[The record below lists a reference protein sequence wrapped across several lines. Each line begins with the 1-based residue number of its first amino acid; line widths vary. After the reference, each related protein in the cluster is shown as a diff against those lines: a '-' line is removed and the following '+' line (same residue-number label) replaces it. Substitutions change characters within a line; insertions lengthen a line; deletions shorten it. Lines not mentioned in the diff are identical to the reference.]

1 MNKKMISLK
10 VAVSLTTSLMF
21 VGYTNAAQF
30 MDGKLSIN
38 GAVMQGIQ
46 SPIELEG
53 DGRVTT
59 ADDEASSGFQRLRY
73 ALHINAT
80 INDTFSAFA
89 ELAEE
94 PNDLNTDSG
103 FDPFG
108 VHVDLGWIEANLGGG
123 VKARAGGIV
132 TTTQTFIRYSDG
144 AVVQSNP
151 FIGNTPVDMI
161 TGEEGIWLLGQKD
174 FESGTN
180 VTWDFAV
187 SSPSFLRDFSENAG
201 YNLQARGTV
210 NFENGLSFGS
220 GVFKSNGDLDCIAGV
235 CSRADGAAVNSLI
248 GLGDGD
254 NYAFATRGP
263 GNVNHVAIIP
273 SIDAFIWQMDA
284 QYQNGPVMVHGFYG
298 QAEDDFSWQDAGG
311 GYRPISSSFSE
322 TDAEMEF
329 WGLESQVKTTNN
341 TYVAARYTQ
350 SENET
355 DGISSD
361 NKLYRWQLA
370 GGYWFNDSTLV
381 KIEYAKQEE
390 EALSGGQN
398 VNGTGDA
405 DWDGVLV
412 ELSLTF

>member
-1 MNKKMISLK
+1 MNNKTKSLNL
-10 VAVSLTTSLMF
+10 VLALATPLLP
-21 VGYTNAAQF
+21 VGYANAAQF
-30 MDGKLSIN
+30 MDGNLSIN
-38 GAVMQGIQ
+38 GAVMQGFQ

-53 DGRVTT
+53 SGRVTT
-59 ADDEASSGFQRLRY
+59 ADDNASSGFQRLRY

-80 INDTFSAFA
+80 IDETFSAFA

-108 VHVDLGWIEANLGGG
+108 IHMDLGWIEANMGGG

-132 TTTQTFIRYSDG
+132 TTTQTFLRYSDG

-174 FESGTN
+174 FESGPH
-180 VTWDFAV
+180 VTWDLAV
-187 SSPSFLRDFSENAG
+187 SSPSFLRDFSEHAG

-210 NFENGLSFGS
+210 NFDNGLSFGS
-220 GVFKSNGDLDCIAGV
+220 GVFKSNGDLDCVGGV
-235 CSRADGAAVNSLI
+235 CSRVDGAAVNSLI
-248 GLGDGD
+248 ALGDGD

-273 SIDAFIWQMDA
+273 SIDALIWQVDA
-284 QYQNGPVMVHGFYG
+284 QYQNGPFMVHGFYG

-311 GYRPISSSFSE
+311 GYRPISSTFAE
-322 TDAEMEF
+322 TDAEMAF
-329 WGLESQVKTTNN
+329 WGLESRVKTSNN
-341 TYVAARYTQ
+341 TYVAARYSQ

-355 DGISSD
+355 GGVSSD

-370 GGYWFNDSTLV
+370 GGYWFNDSTLLKV
-381 KIEYAKQEE
+381 EYAKQEE
-390 EALSGGQN
+390 DALSGGQN
-398 VNGTGDA
+398 VNGTGSA
-405 DWDGVLV
+405 EWDGVSA
-412 ELSLTF
+412 ELSVTF